1 MIHTWSSP
9 PLMERRCWSRDPT
22 WRFFTC
28 LLSTIK
34 MMMMLMVMMLVMMV
48 MMRMAMLMEMAM
60 MMILPAFPDPPV
72 RRLRAAPL
80 SLLGS

>member
-1 MIHTWSSP
+1 MIDTWSSP

-28 LLSTIK
+28 LLSPIK
-34 MMMMLMVMMLVMMV
+34 MMMMVMMLVMTV
-48 MMRMAMLMEMAM
+48 MMRMAI

>member
-1 MIHTWSSP
+1 MIDTWSSP

-28 LLSTIK
+28 LLSPIK
-34 MMMMLMVMMLVMMV
+34 MMMMVMMLVMTV
-48 MMRMAMLMEMAM
+48 MMRMAMMRMVAI